1 MPKPMNPKTVSRH
14 LNIFAQGHTPEDI
27 SKVLPDISRRCALHL
42 VQVWAFNDF
51 YGCGG
56 DSQLCVLKDGKFYN
70 CPQVIV
76 DFLYEGVDADLATGA
91 NRWFPLDR
99 LAGRRPQHQ
108 INKHNWA
115 YRNNPAKA
123 LS

>member
-1 MPKPMNPKTVSRH
+1 M
-14 LNIFAQGHTPEDI
+14 
-27 SKVLPDISRRCALHL
+27 HL

-70 CPQVIV
+70 CPGVIV
-76 DFLYEGVDADLATGA
+76 EYLYEGVDA
-91 NRWFPLDR
+91 PLDAASNSWLPLTR
-99 LAGRRPQHQ
+99 LSGRRPQHE
-108 INKHNWA
+108 INKHNYA
-115 YRNNPAKA
+115 YRNNPAKE